1 MRTSLIFVFV
11 AALGLSVRAAVLDVT
26 SFGADPTG
34 ARPAQAE
41 IYKAVA
47 AAKPGDVVFFPKGT
61 YALQKRIWVGE
72 KRDLV
77 LRGEKGTVI
86 QMHCNPCG
94 DERESSGAFC
104 LYRCEDVA
112 VENFTVTTDNPIG
125 CVGRVVA
132 VDANARTIDYR
143 IDPHR
148 RPSSL
153 VFPFYVQSVEAA
165 A

>member
-41 IYKAVA
+41 IYKAVV

-72 KRDLV
+72 KRNIV
-77 LRGEKGTVI
+77 LRGEKGPGGT
-86 QMHCNPCG
+86 
-94 DERESSGAFC
+94 GA
-104 LYRCEDVA
+104 
-112 VENFTVTTDNPIG
+112 
-125 CVGRVVA
+125 
-132 VDANARTIDYR
+132 
-143 IDPHR
+143 
-148 RPSSL
+148 
-153 VFPFYVQSVEAA
+153 
-165 A
+165 